1 MNATMQNTTEV
12 NGIDVQYL
20 RESIEAMSQDPKL
33 AMTRWNVTTRWMG
46 GTRSDT
52 DVKSY
57 EIGGRLVEKDFR
69 IRIDEPLELAGTNQ
83 YANPQEVLMAA
94 LNACMMVGYAALCAM
109 EGITLE
115 EARIETEGE
124 IDLRGF
130 LGIDPNVA
138 PGYEQLS
145 YRVFLKGD
153 GTPEQFARVHEMV
166 KMTSPN
172 RHNIATAI
180 MLNSQLVVE
189 Q

>member
-1 MNATMQNTTEV
+1 MKTMTPKTEV

-20 RESIEAMSQDPKL
+20 RDSIEAMSQDPSL
-33 AMTRWNVTTRWMG
+33 AITQWNVTTRWKG

-52 DVKSY
+52 HVQNY
-57 EIGGRLVEKDFR
+57 TIGGRLVEKDFR

-83 YANPQEVLMAA
+83 FANPQEYLMAA

-138 PGYEQLS
+138 PGYEQMN
-145 YRVFLKGD
+145 YRVYLKGD

-180 MLNSQLVVE
+180 MLNSELIVE
-189 Q
+189 